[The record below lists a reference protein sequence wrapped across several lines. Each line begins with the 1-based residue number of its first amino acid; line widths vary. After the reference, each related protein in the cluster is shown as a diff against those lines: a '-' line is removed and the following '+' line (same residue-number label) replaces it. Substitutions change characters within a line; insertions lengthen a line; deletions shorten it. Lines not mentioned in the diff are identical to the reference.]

1 MALIEIK
8 EHEAQFI
15 LWVYFTQKYTL
26 ALKDLFTG
34 LFSIKSY
41 VKYQK
46 LVLLSQLTK
55 DGLLHI
61 PQC

>member
-1 MALIEIK
+1 MIEMK
-8 EHEAQFI
+8 DHKAHFI
-15 LWVYFTQKYTL
+15 FWVYFTQKYMPD
-26 ALKDLFTG
+26 LKDLFTG
-34 LFSIKSY
+34 LFSIKSD

>member
-1 MALIEIK
+1 MK
-8 EHEAQFI
+8 DHEAHFI
-15 LWVYFTQKYTL
+15 LWVYFKQKYMPD
-26 ALKDLFTG
+26 LKDLFTG

-41 VKYQK
+41 VNCQK

-61 PQC
+61 LQC

>member
-1 MALIEIK
+1 MK
-8 EHEAQFI
+8 DHKVHFTP
-15 LWVYFTQKYTL
+15 WVYFTQKYMSD
-26 ALKDLFTG
+26 LKDLFTG
-34 LFSIKSY
+34 MFSIKSY
-41 VKYQK
+41 VNYQK

>member
-1 MALIEIK
+1 MK
-8 EHEAQFI
+8 DHEAHFI
-15 LWVYFTQKYTL
+15 LWVYFTQKYMRD
-26 ALKDLFTG
+26 LKDLFTG
-34 LFSIKSY
+34 LFSIKSC

-61 PQC
+61 STC

>member
-1 MALIEIK
+1 MK
-8 EHEAQFI
+8 EHEAHFT
-15 LWVYFTQKYTL
+15 LWVYFKQKYTP
-26 ALKDLFTG
+26 ALKDLFTA

-61 PQC
+61 LQC